1 MKTHFKSM
9 LVLILLVACTSIS
22 AQELTFGAKG
32 GLNASM
38 MIGDTKGS
46 KIQPGFHLGMTVDYE
61 FSKNIY
67 LMSGLE
73 LTTKGGTE
81 KNGSG
86 ARLTAW
92 PLYIQMPIHVGTKFE
107 INNNIKLAVH
117 AGPYVAYGISGRYK
131 IKGSSG
137 LNGSWNIF
145 SDGVEYNTSILTDDI
160 GRPILSKDLL
170 DNPSLY
176 PNVANRIVST
186 ESPFALGMESNWVNT
201 QSVIANSGQQLM
213 KKFDFGVG
221 IGIRVEFDKFDINIG
236 YEISAL
242 NTAKRTIFKH
252 NFTDDEL
259 NQIGDD
265 YKNEIEA
272 AKAMGSAT
280 VYKTPDYKIRNGNLY
295 AGIGVRF

>member
-1 MKTHFKSM
+1 M
-9 LVLILLVACTSIS
+9 LILLVACTSIG

-32 GLNASM
+32 GFNASM

-61 FSKNIY
+61 FSKNLY

-81 KNGSG
+81 KNSSG
-86 ARLTAW
+86 VRLTAW
-92 PLYIQMPIHVGTKFE
+92 PLYIQMPIHIGTKFE
-107 INNNIKLAVH
+107 INDNIKLAVH

-131 IKGSSG
+131 VKGSSG
-137 LNGSWNIF
+137 LNGSWNVF
-145 SDGVEYNTSILTDDI
+145 SDGIDYKTSILMDDI
-160 GRPILSKDLL
+160 GRPILSQDLL

-176 PNVANRIVST
+176 PNVANKIVST
-186 ESPFALGMESNWVNT
+186 ESPFALGMESHWVNT
-201 QSVIANSGQQLM
+201 KSVIANSGQQLM
-213 KKFDFGVG
+213 KKFDLGVG
-221 IGIRVEFDKFDINIG
+221 IGVRIEFDRFDINIG

-242 NTAKRTIFKH
+242 NAAKRTTFKH
-252 NFTDDEL
+252 NFSEDEL
-259 NQIGDD
+259 NQIKAQYGDE

-280 VYKTPDYKIRNGNLY
+280 VYKTPNYKIRNGNLY